1 VVNRGPIL
9 LLAAAGAC
17 AALFGVLLLAAY
29 GSSAARYVDATSLL
43 GFVAVEPKG
52 GSLAGRIGHLGDP
65 PQVVLIGALLAGVAL
80 LRGRPRVAA
89 AVVVL
94 IGVTSVSSQALKVL
108 LGYPRYEGTIAG
120 AHVSPE
126 AFPSGHSTAAMA
138 LALSLVLVSPSR
150 LRPLAALV
158 GTGFAL
164 SVAFSVIALGWH
176 FPSDA
181 VGGFL
186 LASGWA
192 LVLMAALAV
201 LDERLPART
210 ARTKVAASV
219 RIAVDRVAAVGL
231 LAAAGAGVLTLALAA
246 LVLARGPGGLMGIA
260 ERHTGL
266 VVVAPS
272 VALAAVA
279 LLGGVALLSR
289 RR

>member
-1 VVNRGPIL
+1 MTRRPVFL
-9 LLAAAGAC
+9 LGAAAAC
-17 AALFGVLLLAAY
+17 AVLFGLLLLAAY
-29 GSSAARYVDATSLL
+29 GSPAARYLDATSLL

-52 GSLAGRIGHLGDP
+52 GSLPGRIGHLGDP
-65 PQVVLIGALLAGVAL
+65 PLVAAIGALLAGAAL

-108 LGYPRYEGTIAG
+108 LAYPRYEGTVAG

-138 LALSLVLVSPSR
+138 LALSLVLVSPAR

-164 SVAFSVIALGWH
+164 GVAFSVIALGWH

-192 LVLMAALAV
+192 LVLMAGLAV

-210 ARTKVAASV
+210 ARTRAAASL
-219 RIAVDRVAAVGL
+219 RTAVDRVAAVGL
-231 LAAAGAGVLTLALAA
+231 LAAAGAGVLA
-246 LVLARGPGGLMGIA
+246 LVLVTLVFATRPGGLIGLA
-260 ERHTGL
+260 ESHTGL

-279 LLGGVALLSR
+279 LLGGITLLSR

>member
-1 VVNRGPIL
+1 VVTRRPVV

-29 GSSAARYVDATSLL
+29 ASSAARYVDATSLL

-52 GSLAGRIGHLGDP
+52 GSLPSWIGHLGDP
-65 PQVVLIGALLAGVAL
+65 ALVVLMGALLAGIAL

-89 AVVVL
+89 AVVLL
-94 IGVTSVSSQALKVL
+94 IGVTSVSSQALKAL
-108 LGYPRYEGTIAG
+108 LAYPRYEGTFAG

-138 LALSLVLVSPSR
+138 LALSLVLVSPAR

-192 LVLMAALAV
+192 LVLMAGLAV

-210 ARTKVAASV
+210 GRTRVAATV
-219 RIAVDRVAAVGL
+219 RSAVDRAAAIGL
-231 LAAAGAGVLTLALAA
+231 LAATGAGVVALALAV
-246 LVLARGPGGLMGIA
+246 LVVSTRPGGLMGFA

-279 LLGGVALLSR
+279 LLGGVVLLGR

>member
-1 VVNRGPIL
+1 MTRRPAL
-9 LLAAAGAC
+9 LLAAAGSC
-17 AALFGVLLLAAY
+17 AVLFGVLLVAAY

-43 GFVAVEPKG
+43 GFVAVEPRG
-52 GSLAGRIGHLGDP
+52 GSLPGWIGHLGDP
-65 PQVVLIGALLAGVAL
+65 APVVVIGALLAGVAL

-89 AVVVL
+89 AVVIL

-108 LGYPRYEGTIAG
+108 LAYPRYEGTIAG

-138 LALSLVLVSPSR
+138 LALSLVLVSPAR

-186 LASGWA
+186 LASAWA
-192 LVLMAALAV
+192 LVLMAGLAAA
-201 LDERLPART
+201 DERLPART
-210 ARTKVAASV
+210 GRTRVAASV
-219 RIAVDRVAAVGL
+219 QTAVDRVAAVGL
-231 LAAAGAGVLTLALAA
+231 LAAGGAGVLALALAT
-246 LVLARGPGGLMGIA
+246 LLLATRPGGLMGVA

-266 VVVAPS
+266 VVVAPLI
-272 VALAAVA
+272 ALAAVA
-279 LLGGVALLSR
+279 LLFGVAVLSR